1 MTLTAATVEEVRA
14 AADEVR
20 LLWPAL
26 VDALPRDQGVGG
38 GRRGGAPLTAIPVN
52 EDVADALQAVAVG
65 ALILDTAI
73 TTRLGP
79 NWMIDLHV
87 PYIAGDLLDALLRG
101 APAAYR
107 RLTATNAAAEA
118 ERVADTIYGW
128 QHTLRRC
135 LRLSQRPIRLGQDCP
150 VCTIP
155 TPLLAG
161 GAEGT
166 LAARRRLADPSPTTD
181 AIAWRHS
188 ERIWCPACATEWPRG
203 QWRHLGHVLDGK
215 AILDAY
221 AIGLSFD
228 PVIPAGTIRRWAS
241 EGLIERV
248 GRDSAGR
255 TLYRHGQVA
264 AVRDRLAQAA
274 EAS

>member
-1 MTLTAATVEEVRA
+1 VITAATVEEVRA

-26 VDALPRDQGVGG
+26 VDALPRDQGTGS

-52 EDVADALQAVAVG
+52 EDVADTLQAIATGAIVLEHTVAV
-65 ALILDTAI
+65 
-73 TTRLGP
+73 RLGST
-79 NWMIDLHV
+79 WLLDLLGT
-87 PYIAGDLLDALLRG
+87 PYDGDLLDALLRA
-101 APAAYR
+101 APPAYR
-107 RLTATNAAAEA
+107 RLTATNAADHALTL
-118 ERVADTIYGW
+118 ADTIHGW
-128 QHTLRRC
+128 QHTLRRA